1 MGFSAIAAIA
11 VFASAAGGFFRPE
24 KVGGV
29 WHLARQGEDPV
40 RILSTSHIGFGG
52 TADASGERPQESR
65 NKAKYASREKW
76 AETTLSRLREWG
88 FNTVGNPVREF
99 KGREMP
105 YFRYIQFTPR
115 FMLEDM
121 KDEDRWILGP
131 MKKGTRKRF
140 PNVFSPK
147 WEEFCRNEA
156 KRCATKHLEDR
167 NLIGYFTDNEL
178 RWFGDDV
185 TNHVSGL
192 FDLCIAKKNGHSAK
206 AAAIGFLAERGLAA
220 TNEIPVAVKREF
232 LRLIAEKYYS
242 TVSAAIRAADP
253 NHLVLGSRLHV
264 LGRDGVGTDL
274 LVVEACGRHCDVV
287 SVNCYPWVDLEN
299 GVVWGC
305 DSSMD
310 GAVKMEDRWREICA
324 RAGKPVFVSEWS
336 FVATDSGL
344 PCTKG
349 AGQVFA
355 TQAERVK
362 AAEANARLMLS
373 EPGLIGYNFF
383 KWCDDPPPAKNVK
396 RRAENKNYGLVS
408 IDDEPYAG
416 LTGMFRRLHGECAKK
431 AKTNCK

>member
-1 MGFSAIAAIA
+1 MGFSVIAAFA

-29 WHLARQGEDPV
+29 WHLARSGEEPM
-40 RILSTSHIGFGG
+40 RILSTSHVGFGG
-52 TADASGERPQESR
+52 TADASGERPQEAR

-76 AETTLSRLREWG
+76 AEVTRSRLHEWG

-99 KGREMP
+99 GKNTMP
-105 YFRYIQFTPR
+105 YFRYVQFTPR
-115 FMLEDM
+115 FMMEDA

-147 WEEFCRNEA
+147 WTEFCNKEA
-156 KRCATKHLEDR
+156 KRCATKHVEDR

-192 FDLCIAKKNGHSAK
+192 FDLCIAKNDGHSAK
-206 AAAIGFLAERGLAA
+206 TAALGFLAERGLAP

-232 LRLIAEKYYS
+232 LCRIAEKYYS

-264 LGRDGVGTDL
+264 MGREGVGTDL
-274 LVVEACGRHCDVV
+274 LVVEACGRHCDVI
-287 SVNCYPWVDLEN
+287 SVNCYPWVDEK

-305 DSSMD
+305 DSSLD
-310 GAVKMEDRWREICA
+310 G
-324 RAGKPVFVSEWS
+324 FS
-336 FVATDSGL
+336 
-344 PCTKG
+344 
-349 AGQVFA
+349 
-355 TQAERVK
+355 
-362 AAEANARLMLS
+362 
-373 EPGLIGYNFF
+373 
-383 KWCDDPPPAKNVK
+383 
-396 RRAENKNYGLVS
+396 
-408 IDDEPYAG
+408 
-416 LTGMFRRLHGECAKK
+416 
-431 AKTNCK
+431 

>member
-11 VFASAAGGFFRPE
+11 VFASAAGGFFRTE

-29 WHLARQGEDPV
+29 WHLARPGEDPV
-40 RILSTSHIGFGG
+40 RILSTSHVGFGG
-52 TADASGERPQESR
+52 TADASGERPQEAR
-65 NKAKYASREKW
+65 NKAKYATREKW
-76 AETTLSRLREWG
+76 AEVTRSRLHEWG

-99 KGREMP
+99 GKDTLP

-115 FMLEDM
+115 FMMEDA

-147 WEEFCRNEA
+147 WVEFCNKEA
-156 KRCATKHLEDR
+156 KRCAIKHLEDR

-253 NHLVLGSRLHV
+253 NHLVLGSRLHAI
-264 LGRDGVGTDL
+264 GREGVGTDM

-287 SVNCYPWVDLEN
+287 SVNCYPWVDMEK

-305 DSSMD
+305 DSSLD
-310 GAVKMEDRWREICA
+310 GAVRMKDRWKEIYA

-349 AGQVFA
+349 AGQVFS

-362 AAEANARLMLS
+362 AAEINAKLMLS
-373 EPGLIGYNFF
+373 ESGIIGYNFF
-383 KWCDDPPPAKNVK
+383 KWCDDPPPAKTVK

-408 IDDEPYAG
+408 IDDEPYPEM
-416 LTGMFRRLHGECAKK
+416 TGMFTRLHEEYKQMT
-431 AKTNCK
+431 KTN